1 MLVSPWGCPHLFVGF
16 HANGHTLAYFTYW
29 YIYWL
34 FWWIETFMSNN
45 FSDERDLQHS
55 LSRYDNGYK
64 QKFSKA
70 FFVMARTHF
79 IEYSQKTPHN
89 SHVMSCLLQ
98 VCSSPCM
105 PYMSRCRGWC
115 QWLQKKWM
123 PLQLF
128 TIQECFRCN
137 FRYRNDSTVL
147 IGTTITISYSTSEAP
162 SANKL
167 YLSMDQ

>member
-16 HANGHTLAYFTYW
+16 HANGHTLTYFTYW

-45 FSDERDLQHS
+45 FSDEQDLQRS

-105 PYMSRCRGWC
+105 PYMSRCRWWC
-115 QWLQKKWM
+115 QWLQKNECHFNYLQSRSVFVAIFVTGM
-123 PLQLF
+123 TPLSWSVQWSQFF
-128 TIQECFRCN
+128 TLLLRPLLPTN
-137 FRYRNDSTVL
+137 LN
-147 IGTTITISYSTSEAP
+147 
-162 SANKL
+162 
-167 YLSMDQ
+167 LSMDQ